1 MAEVLLPP
9 WIVPEEET
17 QEWLDEGSSV
27 FGAAFAPGIAQ
38 RQSYGGLRLKLSRRH
53 TVRGE
58 EKAQLLA
65 ILNQTRG
72 RYNVLRTKV
81 HFALR
86 GAMPTTQH
94 SPNNVMDGTTS
105 WTSGSAA
112 HMTVSAT
119 DRLLRAS
126 RLSTASSTT
135 LRNGSFTASAYMPYA
150 YRVNFTGGKGINTAH
165 GPRFG
170 STAGAG
176 DLVSTVNLGGVV
188 GLSNTTAT
196 GLVTASGVLPAGT
209 TFPNVLISASGAV
222 AGDYAEFNYASTTQ
236 VMQVDNGL
244 NSLLQ
249 SDEFDTTWAVT
260 RSSIDDQ
267 TAGTTAPDG
276 TSTADALHEDATAAS
291 THYVEQTGVVV
302 ASAAGDYAFACA
314 LKAANRDWGSLS
326 ILEGIG
332 STELGADFDLANG
345 VVGTTRA
352 GANWTNVRSFIE
364 PMGDGWFYCRVVGRK
379 TNASTVLTA
388 RVWVG
393 EADNDRT
400 FTGLNQDSI
409 YLWRGTLVQSGVP
422 TRLIQTTTTVSTG
435 TSQTG
440 NALHVKGLPASTNGL
455 LLPGDYFE
463 INGEIKQCT
472 APLNSDAAGLGYLQ
486 FEPALVRSPAN
497 DDPVIVTDPM
507 GKFLVSNIKIENE
520 FGTQA
525 VVTYDLEHIY
535 E

>member
-1 MAEVLLPP
+1 MTEVLLPT
-9 WIVPEEET
+9 WIVPEVET
-17 QEWLDEGSSV
+17 QEWLDEGSVV
-27 FGAAFAPGIAQ
+27 FPSAFAPGLTQ

-58 EKAQLLA
+58 EKAQLMA
-65 ILNQTRG
+65 VLNQTRG

-86 GAMPTTQH
+86 GAISASEIQSNPTFA
-94 SPNNVMDGTTS
+94 DGTTS
-105 WTSGSAA
+105 WSSNDTGDTTISVSDRILRMLRVGNDGSAVVILGP
-112 HMTVSAT
+112 T
-119 DRLLRAS
+119 
-126 RLSTASSTT
+126 STAVLYAPYAVRTYLRVGRGPTTWSLRIRDASDSSTNYANSGT
-135 LRNGSFTASAYMPYA
+135 LTDDGYK
-150 YRVNFTGGKGINTAH
+150 V
-165 GPRFG
+165 
-170 STAGAG
+170 
-176 DLVSTVNLGGVV
+176 
-188 GLSNTTAT
+188 
-196 GLVTASGVLPAGT
+196 ASGVPYDTDVRFAVADNT
-209 TFPNVLISASGAV
+209 SGKL
-222 AGDYAEFNYASTTQ
+222 AGDYMEVNWTSLARC
-236 VMQVDNGL
+236 MLVDAGL

-276 TSTADALHEDATAAS
+276 TITADALHEDSTAAS
-291 THYVEQTGVVV
+291 THYVEQTGIVVSS
-302 ASAAGDYAFACA
+302 SAEDYSFACA
-314 LKAANRDWGSLS
+314 LKAANRSWGSIS
-326 ILEGIG
+326 ILEGTG

-352 GANWTNVRSFIE
+352 GANWTNVRSFIQSLGE
-364 PMGDGWFYCRVVGRK
+364 GWYYCCVVGRK
-379 TNASTVLTA
+379 TNSATSLTA
-388 RVWVG
+388 RIWVG

-409 YLWRGTLVQSGVP
+409 YLWRGTLAQSSVP
-422 TRLIQTTTTVSTG
+422 TRLISTTTTASTG
-435 TSQTG
+435 TSPTG
-440 NALHVKGLPASTNGL
+440 NAMHVRGLQASTNGL

-463 INGEIKQCT
+463 INGELKQVT

-497 DDPVIVTDPM
+497 DDPVIVVDPM
-507 GKFLVSNIKIENE
+507 GKFLVSNIQVDNR
-520 FGTQA
+520 FGQHA